1 MPDMWPCQSAFLSP
15 RLCVELDLEEPSPA
29 VRRLVQTFEAL
40 LPPLAAAQG
49 GAGLM
54 QEAWTALLGR
64 VLTGEPQACG

>member
-1 MPDMWPCQSAFLSP
+1 M
-15 RLCVELDLEEPSPA
+15 
-29 VRRLVQTFEAL
+29 RRLVQTFEAL